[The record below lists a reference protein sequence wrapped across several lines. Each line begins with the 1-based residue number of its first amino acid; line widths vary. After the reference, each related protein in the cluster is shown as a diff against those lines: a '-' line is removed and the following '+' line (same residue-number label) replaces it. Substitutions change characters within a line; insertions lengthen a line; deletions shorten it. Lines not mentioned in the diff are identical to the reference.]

1 VTQGDL
7 MMLRGNAR
15 RDEVIE
21 VFQYPF
27 EPESSGHGWGDL
39 AEALPLSDSLLTPS
53 VPIGD
58 SQDRKE
64 RLPESEGNLAEISR
78 LSFES
83 GRERGIEEGRLAERN
98 ASVAAEAK
106 KEEKRVEHVAK
117 LAEEFL
123 QERDRLL
130 QALEQEVVELALA
143 IAARI
148 LRREAQM
155 DPLLLTGAVRVA
167 LGQLSHATQVRL
179 RVPQDELDLWCE
191 AMKHIPTLSL
201 RPTVLACEDMR
212 LGDCTLE
219 TELGSVDLGI
229 RAQLGEIER
238 GFFDRVVRG
247 KSQRQTATP
256 EPLEQLA
263 ER

>member
-1 VTQGDL
+1 
-7 MMLRGNAR
+7 M
-15 RDEVIE
+15 
-21 VFQYPF
+21 
-27 EPESSGHGWGDL
+27 
-39 AEALPLSDSLLTPS
+39 
-53 VPIGD
+53 
-58 SQDRKE
+58 
-64 RLPESEGNLAEISR
+64 
-78 LSFES
+78 
-83 GRERGIEEGRLAERN
+83 AERN

-117 LAEEFL
+117 LAEQFS
-123 QERDRLL
+123 QERDRFL

-191 AMKHIPTLSL
+191 AMEHIPNLSL